1 MRCALMG
8 HGSKMGRKKKKR
20 KKRMIHFH
28 SRSFALSVLL
38 LILSLPLLR
47 SESLAWRQTF
57 YFGHSRKKIPN
68 VSIKRKEDDPFDY
81 RLKLVD
87 QRIQSTVAFVT
98 RNPSSCISLAM
109 RHVTTPYC
117 FIKINDRACYT
128 SQPSSFFC
136 SICMIASMNPYSVSP
151 LFFNLKHL
159 LFNCMQVIS
168 FYLHPLSIEAC
179 HLWHSIV

>member
-1 MRCALMG
+1 MDQKWKG
-8 HGSKMGRKKKKR
+8 KKKEE
-20 KKRMIHFH
+20 KKTDDSLSQQIVCAFC
-28 SRSFALSVLL
+28 SFIDPVSAFAPIRVACLTSDFLFW
-38 LILSLPLLR
+38 S
-47 SESLAWRQTF
+47 F
-57 YFGHSRKKIPN
+57 KKKKIPN

-87 QRIQSTVAFVT
+87 RRIQSTVAFVT

-128 SQPSSFFC
+128 SQPSSLFC

-179 HLWHSIV
+179 RL